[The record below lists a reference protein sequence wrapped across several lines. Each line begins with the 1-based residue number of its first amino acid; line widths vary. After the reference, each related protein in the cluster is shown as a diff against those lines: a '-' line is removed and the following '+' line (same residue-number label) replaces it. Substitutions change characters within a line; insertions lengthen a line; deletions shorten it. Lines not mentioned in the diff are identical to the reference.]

1 MVRSHP
7 GPPLRHGA
15 AQVSAYPPHRRGT
28 GDGGT
33 EELARCDR
41 RWTPTTATSTTA
53 TRAPTAPPPAACCAA
68 LDGDD
73 GWPRAVRR
81 AASIVAVLVLWQVN
95 RSHLAGRAPP
105 CRRPGHL
112 GSALGDLLDS
122 GVLLDA
128 VAMSL
133 GRVVRG
139 MAIGVSAGLLLG
151 AAAGLFRLGEDLID
165 PPLQA
170 LRLIPYV
177 ALVPFFIIWL
187 GIGEE
192 SKFGLVALGFFPVYL
207 HTFHGIRGV
216 DERHIEA
223 ASSFGVGRI
232 GLLWHVI
239 APSTLPQLL
248 IGLRQSIAIAWIT
261 LVVAEQIAVDSGVGA
276 LLNESRTYL
285 QTDVMFVCLLVYAAF
300 GLVADL
306 LIRLVERRT
315 LVWRGSFRGR

>member
-1 MVRSHP
+1 MRQEVD
-7 GPPLRHGA
+7 
-15 AQVSAYPPHRRGT
+15 T
-28 GDGGT
+28 DDGDLDDG
-33 EELARCDR
+33 
-41 RWTPTTATSTTA
+41 
-53 TRAPTAPPPAACCAA
+53 APTRGA
-68 LDGDD
+68 LRRLADGDD

-81 AASIVAVLVLWQVN
+81 TTSIVAVLVLWQVAST
-95 RSHLAGRAPP
+95 RGWTGTTVPTPAATWE
-105 CRRPGHL
+105 
-112 GSALGDLLDS
+112 ALRDLLDS
-122 GVLLDA
+122 GVLIDA
-128 VAMSL
+128 VGMSL

-151 AAAGLFRLGEDLID
+151 AASGLFRLGEDLID

-192 SKFGLVALGFFPVYL
+192 SKFGLVALGSVFPVYL

-223 ASSFGVGRI
+223 ATSFGVGRI

-300 GLVADL
+300 GLLADL

>member
-1 MVRSHP
+1 MGR
-7 GPPLRHGA
+7 
-15 AQVSAYPPHRRGT
+15 
-28 GDGGT
+28 
-33 EELARCDR
+33 LAR
-41 RWTPTTATSTTA
+41 
-53 TRAPTAPPPAACCAA
+53 
-68 LDGDD
+68 GDD

-81 AASIVAVLVLWQVN
+81 SASLVAVGVLWQVAST
-95 RSHLAGRAPP
+95 RGWTGTTVPTPADTWA
-105 CRRPGHL
+105 
-112 GSALGDLLDS
+112 AFTDLLDS
-122 GVLLDA
+122 GELADA
-128 VAMSL
+128 VGMSF

-139 MAIGVSAGLLLG
+139 MAIGVTAGLVLG
-151 AAAGLFRLGEDLID
+151 VAAGMFRLGEDLID

-192 SKFGLVALGFFPVYL
+192 SKFGLVALGSFFPVYL

-216 DERHIEA
+216 DERHLEA
-223 ASSFGVGRI
+223 ASSFGIRGP
-232 GLLWHVI
+232 GLVWHVI

-285 QTDVMFVCLLVYAAF
+285 QTDVMFVCLLVYAAL
-300 GLVADL
+300 GLLADL
-306 LIRLVERRT
+306 AIRLVERRT
-315 LVWRGSFRGR
+315 LVWRGAFRGA